1 MDTAIQIEKTMK
13 EQIVEAIPEI
23 DLIQDADLRE
33 KTIQVW
39 EDAIAEGGWTL
50 EAIMKM
56 PFSVHVE
63 NCNITFIEHVRTV
76 CKMCLAVY
84 DVLKDSYGDR
94 TQLDK
99 DHLIAGALLADVGKL
114 IEYQENENGEITKAG
129 RGDHL
134 RHPFIG
140 VAMAHKRGIPP
151 EVQHIIATHSK
162 EGEMMQRSNESVIFH
177 HADFIDFDLVSKKR
191 PF

>member
-1 MDTAIQIEKTMK
+1 MQPEPKENMRETLIET
-13 EQIVEAIPEI
+13 IPEFE
-23 DLIQDADLRE
+23 LIADENLRE

-39 EDAIAEGGWTL
+39 EDAVAEGGWNWKTV
-50 EAIMKM
+50 MRM

-76 CKMCLAVY
+76 CKMCIAVH
-84 DVLKDSYGDR
+84 DVLKDAYDER
-94 TQLDK
+94 TQLNK
-99 DHLIAGALLADVGKL
+99 DTLIAGALLADVGKL
-114 IEYQENENGEITKAG
+114 IEYQEDENGEITKAG

-151 EVQHIIATHSK
+151 EVQHVIATHSK
-162 EGEMMQRSNESVIFH
+162 EGEMMVRSNESVIFH